1 MILENTISI
10 TIQVIQGCVSLA
22 KNTIYATVK
31 GIFYL
36 LTHLPEVLKMSW
48 QVFKASLELGQLLMT
63 FSLKALKYVVLNFP
77 KIVKGLFEFSLEI
90 LKNLPEFIELV
101 AYTLPKIFFYEI
113 PKAVGTYLINHLPA
127 VANWLVRHFP
137 ELIAQ
142 GVGIMIGVVYAPFKI
157 TFDLLHDGFD
167 KVSNS
172 IPNDASRSN
181 DGLKIT
187 EELAIAIVAAGPI
200 VENFEQNIAV
210 KYSQST
216 YAPHYNKQSSDN
228 SEQYTPE
235 AKITEIPSVSSKS
248 KY

>member
-22 KNTIYATVK
+22 KNTIYGTVK

-77 KIVKGLFEFSLEI
+77 KIVKGLFEFSFEI

-167 KVSNS
+167 KVFKSNS

-181 DGLKIT
+181 DGLEIT
-187 EELAIAIVAAGPI
+187 EELAMAI
-200 VENFEQNIAV
+200 VENFEQDIAV
-210 KYSQST
+210 EYSQST
-216 YAPHYNKQSSDN
+216 YAPHFNKQSSDN
-228 SEQYTPE
+228 SEQYTPRSE
-235 AKITEIPSVSSKS
+235 NNRDTLCIIQKQILKS
-248 KY
+248 